1 MSGRTRV
8 RTQWLALA
16 AALVVL
22 AGVLVAWAVGRAA
35 ERVPV
40 VVVAG
45 TVEAGTVIER
55 SDLAIASVAVDGGVT
70 GLVPDTSLERLV
82 GKVAAMDLAPGTLVQ
97 VGMWRDAPELA
108 AGEQRIGAVL
118 TVGRYPG
125 GLARGDT
132 AQAAPLDPGDP
143 TPPVPVR
150 VLDVRALAGD
160 DAVFT
165 LAVPEAQAV
174 TLAQLAAGG
183 QLVLIGRAADGGTS

>member
-1 MSGRTRV
+1 MSARSRV

-55 SDLAIASVAVDGGVT
+55 ADLAVASVAVDGAVS

-108 AGEQRIGAVL
+108 PGEQRIGAVL
-118 TVGRYPG
+118 PMGRYPA

-132 AQAAPLDPGDP
+132 AHAAPLDPTDP

-150 VLDVRALAGD
+150 VLDVQAGARD
-160 DAVFT
+160 DTVFT
-165 LAVPEAQAV
+165 LAVPEATAV
-174 TLAQLAAGG
+174 PLAQLAANGL
-183 QLVLIGRAADGGTS
+183 LVLVGLAPEGGTG